1 MTREEYMKK
10 LNEALSV
17 LPEKTQEAARNFCE
31 EMLDDRMEDG
41 MDEESAVAAMES
53 PEAIALRLGS
63 EPGESID
70 MGNLKLP
77 NRDDYLQF
85 ARLADEAL
93 EGVDKALRDAP
104 EPEKEENAAPEAP
117 EAPKDA
123 ESREAPGSSVPPVP
137 PVPPAPPMQNIPENI
152 RGIVENAL
160 EAARQGLEMGSKA
173 MREAGQQAQQPAQ
186 DGYEQRIFTCDADAL
201 RGVCLVCSNMPV
213 AVRPCQ
219 GSKATLTYYTSK
231 DEPYQASVQNGV
243 LMLEPLGKGRSGMKF
258 SIFGLRFFL
267 NHPQPTAELLLPADA
282 LVDLTVRTT
291 NGSVKVGGFSALCAV
306 DLQTSNS
313 RIETQAITCKSM
325 ALTTSN
331 ARLILDQVM
340 AKQGIIAR
348 TSNGRIEAQATG
360 AGNDLTM
367 KTSNGSIH
375 AIRTVAKG
383 NLEAVTS
390 NGSIQTERIDAQ
402 GIVLKTSNGAIRGTI
417 HGSPEDWAIDSGTS
431 NGRNTLPKQ
440 QPGRKALYVHTSNG
454 SIQVG
459 FEG

>member
-93 EGVDKALRDAP
+93 EGVDKALRDVP

-117 EAPKDA
+117 EAPEAPKDA
-123 ESREAPGSSVPPVP
+123 EFKEAPGSSVPPVP

-173 MREAGQQAQQPAQ
+173 MREAGQQAQQSAQ
-186 DGYEQRIFTCDADAL
+186 SRSG
-201 RGVCLVCSNMPV
+201 
-213 AVRPCQ
+213 CQ
-219 GSKATLTYYTSK
+219 QKILKNRTA
-231 DEPYQASVQNGV
+231 E
-243 LMLEPLGKGRSGMKF
+243 GRSRIHPRLPGRRSRADLLHQQFRSLSGPGGKRHADPGKPVPRRVCRF
-258 SIFGLRFFL
+258 LRPGLQI
-267 NHPQPTAELLLPADA
+267 PAERLRPRGGAGAARPDA
-282 LVDLTVRTT
+282 C
-291 NGSVKVGGFSALCAV
+291 GSVRAHQQRLRENGGPRRPV
-306 DLQTSNS
+306 
-313 RIETQAITCKSM
+313 R
-325 ALTTSN
+325 
-331 ARLILDQVM
+331 R
-340 AKQGIIAR
+340 
-348 TSNGRIEAQATG
+348 
-360 AGNDLTM
+360 AG
-367 KTSNGSIH
+367 
-375 AIRTVAKG
+375 G
-383 NLEAVTS
+383 N
-390 NGSIQTERIDAQ
+390 
-402 GIVLKTSNGAIRGTI
+402 
-417 HGSPEDWAIDSGTS
+417 H
-431 NGRNTLPKQ
+431 Q
-440 QPGRKALYVHTSNG
+440 QPH
-454 SIQVG
+454 
-459 FEG
+459 